1 MEAVKSFNNELYS
14 LNEYKP
20 PISKAKMTQITKS
33 GIKAIKFYK
42 HVVQSVEKFVQKCKP
57 EYKVP
62 GLYVI
67 DSIVRQSRH
76 QFGTEKD
83 VFAPRFSKNIIPTF
97 QHLYRCPSD
106 DKSKIVRVLNLWQKN
121 AVFKSDI
128 IQPLLDMAAGIAP
141 PSVTPVMSS
150 SAAAVNNTTPGTPA
164 TPATPANLVQGLPD
178 WASQINNTD
187 TVAAVAQILQ
197 SPQGQQL
204 QQLVQSLQM
213 QQQKPQPSLLQALDA
228 GLVVQLQALTA
239 QLTAAATANSLN
251 PLEQRVSSFNKKL
264 LGPFDFGNDSER
276 GEESKKDSSSSQL
289 PMVSE
294 PMNSSLFHQLAEQ
307 LQQQNLEQFQK
318 QLMEHQQKAMNIEG
332 QDSIFGQ
339 ENSAGT
345 AQSNSQQQ
353 LPDSE
358 NKMDDSMDNQQQ
370 DMDMDLDEGPDGM
383 EEESFDA
390 EEKKAVTRSRTRS
403 RSPKRRRSRSRSGSR
418 KRKHR
423 KRSRSRSR
431 DRKRKSSR
439 SYSSERRAREREKE
453 RQKKGLPPIR
463 SKTLSVCSTTLW
475 VGQVDKKATQQDL
488 TNLFEEFG
496 QIESINMI
504 PPRGCAYI
512 CMVHR
517 QDAFRARQKLSTGSF
532 KIGSKVIKI
541 AWALNKGVKQEYKQ
555 FWDVDLGVTY
565 IPWEKVKLDDL
576 DDFAEGGIIDQ
587 ETVNDEWETA
597 KNAEPVK
604 EVTSQQVVA
613 ETTPVSNSQAES
625 YNSQAEAY
633 NSQAEAY
640 NQQVTMMPVQLP
652 VPQAVPSPV
661 SLVPPSFPMGIPPP
675 GYGPPPPFLRAGF
688 NAAQP
693 PPGFMQAAQTTG
705 MASATSSLG
714 QPSVATGQDAVKDSL
729 FGAMIPQTSSLPGSF
744 MPSALPGVGLYN
756 PLGAQTQVTHEK
768 TSHSSEGLDAAAELT
783 LQGMQ
788 NAVRSGMGLLG
799 MHPSASLTHQLHQS
813 GLAGQRMP
821 GLLPLDVRPNLLQPG
836 VAARFPLLLQHGPT
850 QQAMGLLESSLQAQA
865 RARAPFSQL
874 DPFNRASN
882 LVNEN
887 ISKSED
893 KSSSNADE
901 GKDQD
906 YRFPPMEKPSTGLLR
921 TPPPDH
927 RETPG
932 GGAGGGAAGGA
943 AGRPPLLQTPGT
955 QPARSSLLGRLQAL
969 AGFTPDNRW
978 NQARGDFDE
987 RDGMRGAPQAAGG
1000 PKGFQEERPTPGQS
1014 FPSRFDSRP
1023 GAAGGAA
1030 APANASAAG
1039 GPQAWNRSGSTTAPF
1054 DSESHQD
1061 LDDRRRQWDRQR
1073 DRDERDF
1080 DFRREMNGYRNGQSR
1095 ERERDRDNNRDRDSN
1110 SNRESNRDSN
1120 SNRESNRDSNR
1131 DRDSNRERDS
1141 NSNSNRE
1148 RERERD
1154 KEKDRENQRERE
1166 RGGWTPLLP
1175 LPTPLLPTPSLNP
1188 NLTLNQGKLLAPL
1201 KLNPQLQQRFQSPLL
1216 PQAQGKPPLM
1226 GLSQPLPQVQIKT
1239 PPPSQSQADTPE
1251 GQSETPASSESP
1263 QTQSPPSA
1271 QSPQPSPDDNI
1282 GQSPLTDAPIQ
1293 AKSPPQ
1299 SETPPLSESESESL
1313 SHTTAQSPSKTTASP
1328 EIESPNQALPV
1339 VEASP
1344 QCSPVAFTQA
1354 LSPPEEPTHS
1364 VEEQESPQKSEE
1376 EEEEEQVEQEEES
1389 QDSASPS
1396 QPQWVNGPGMDTM
1409 DVAEP
1414 TPEGSPEPPSEP
1426 ASESVHSESEAEQL
1440 ASPKDVDNEQSEP
1453 MEEAASQPVVD
1464 TVTDTEGT

>member
-1 MEAVKSFNNELYS
+1 MEAVKAFNNELYS

-42 HVVQSVEKFVQKCKP
+42 HVVQSVEKFIQKCKP

-83 VFAPRFSKNIIPTF
+83 VFAPRFSKNIIATF

-128 IQPLLDMAAGIAP
+128 IQPLLDMAAGIPP
-141 PSVTPVMSS
+141 PSVTPVMPS
-150 SAAAVNNTTPGTPA
+150 SAAPVNNTTPGTPA
-164 TPATPANLVQGLPD
+164 TPATPANIVQGLPD
-178 WASQINNTD
+178 WASQITNTD

-276 GEESKKDSSSSQL
+276 SEDSKKDSSSSQL

-294 PMNSSLFHQLAEQ
+294 PINSSLFQHLAEQ

-318 QLMEHQQKAMNIEG
+318 QLMEHQQKAMSIEG

-339 ENSAGT
+339 ENSVMSG
-345 AQSNSQQQ
+345 QSSSQQQ
-353 LPDSE
+353 LSE
-358 NKMDDSMDNQQQ
+358 LDNKLDDSIDNQQQ
-370 DMDMDLDEGPDGM
+370 DMDLDEGPDGL
-383 EEESFDA
+383 EEEIFEA
-390 EEKKAVTRSRTRS
+390 EEKKALNTRSRTRSRSRS

-517 QDAFRARQKLSTGSF
+517 QDAYRARQKLSTGSF
-532 KIGSKVIKI
+532 KIGSKIIKI

-565 IPWEKVKLDDL
+565 IPWEKVKVDDL
-576 DDFAEGGIIDQ
+576 DGFAEGGIIDQ
-587 ETVNDEWETA
+587 ETVNDEWEAA
-597 KNAEPVK
+597 KNSEPAK
-604 EVTSQQVVA
+604 EVTSQPVSA
-613 ETTPVSNSQAES
+613 ETSAASNTQTES
-625 YNSQAEAY
+625 
-633 NSQAEAY
+633 Y
-640 NQQVTMMPVQLP
+640 NQQVSMMPVQLP
-652 VPQAVPSPV
+652 VAQAVPGAV
-661 SLVPPSFPMGIPPP
+661 GLVPPTFPVTMGIPPP
-675 GYGPPPPFLRAGF
+675 GYGPPPPFIRAGF
-688 NAAQP
+688 NTSQP
-693 PPGFMQAAQTTG
+693 PPGYMQAAQAAG
-705 MASATSSLG
+705 MAAAATLASS
-714 QPSVATGQDAVKDSL
+714 QDAVKDSP
-729 FGAMIPQTSSLPGSF
+729 FSAMIPPTSALPGSF
-744 MPSALPGVGLYN
+744 MSSAIAGAGVFN
-756 PLGAQTQVTHEK
+756 PVGVHSQQAPNDK
-768 TSHSSEGLDAAAELT
+768 TPQSVDGMDAAAELT

-799 MHPSASLTHQLHQS
+799 MHPTAPLTHPLHQA
-813 GLAGQRMP
+813 GLSAQRMP

-836 VAARFPLLLQHGPT
+836 AAARFPLLMQQGAV
-850 QQAMGLLESSLQAQA
+850 QQAAGLLESSLQAQA
-865 RARAPFSQL
+865 RARTPFPQL
-874 DPFNRASN
+874 DPFNRASTLN
-882 LVNEN
+882 NEN
-887 ISKSED
+887 LSKAED
-893 KSSSNADE
+893 ESSSGADE

-906 YRFPPMEKPSTGLLR
+906 YRFPPMEKQSTGLLR
-921 TPPPDH
+921 TPPPEH
-927 RETPG
+927 RDALG
-932 GGAGGGAAGGA
+932 GGAGGGGAGAGA
-943 AGRPPLLQTPGT
+943 GVGGRPPLLQTPGT
-955 QPARSSLLGRLQAL
+955 QPARSSLVGRLQAL

-987 RDGMRGAPQAAGG
+987 RDSMRGGPPAPSG
-1000 PKGFQEERPTPGQS
+1000 PKAFQEERSTSGQN
-1014 FPSRFDSRP
+1014 FPNRFDSRP
-1023 GAAGGAA
+1023 GTAGGAA
-1030 APANASAAG
+1030 GGSVNAGAVG
-1039 GPQAWNRSGSTTAPF
+1039 GSQTWNRSGAATATF
-1054 DSESHQD
+1054 DSELHQD
-1061 LDDRRRQWDRQR
+1061 LDDRRRPWDRQR

-1080 DFRREMNGYRNGQSR
+1080 DFRREMNGNRHS
-1095 ERERDRDNNRDRDSN
+1095 RERDRERGRDRDRT
-1110 SNRESNRDSN
+1110 REH
-1120 SNRESNRDSNR
+1120 ER
-1131 DRDSNRERDS
+1131 DRDRDKERDRERD
-1141 NSNSNRE
+1141 
-1148 RERERD
+1148 
-1154 KEKDRENQRERE
+1154 RE

-1201 KLNPQLQQRFQSPLL
+1201 KLNPQMQQRFQSPLL
-1216 PQAQGKPPLM
+1216 PPAQAKPSLL
-1226 GLSQPLPQVQIKT
+1226 GLNQPPPQVQMKS
-1239 PPPSQSQADTPE
+1239 PPPSQSQAAVSE
-1251 GQSETPASSESP
+1251 SQSEPPTPSETA
-1263 QTQSPPSA
+1263 QAQSPPSA
-1271 QSPQPSPDDNI
+1271 QSPDPSSDNKA
-1282 GQSPLTDAPIQ
+1282 QSSSTEAP
-1293 AKSPPQ
+1293 ARSSPR
-1299 SETPPLSESESESL
+1299 SETPPPAESPSR
-1313 SHTTAQSPSKTTASP
+1313 SPSKTAASP
-1328 EIESPNQALPV
+1328 DTDTPNR
-1339 VEASP
+1339 ASP
-1344 QCSPVAFTQA
+1344 PDEVSSPDSPVAFTLSA
-1354 LSPPEEPTHS
+1354 SPPEDTTRSP
-1364 VEEQESPQKSEE
+1364 EEQKN
-1376 EEEEEQVEQEEES
+1376 EEES
-1389 QDSASPS
+1389 HERASS
-1396 QPQWVNGPGMDTM
+1396 HQPRWVNGSGID
-1409 DVAEP
+1409 DIAVAEP
-1414 TPEGSPEPPSEP
+1414 TPETSPEPTPDPSHDSLLPESDKEP
-1426 ASESVHSESEAEQL
+1426 QQEQL
-1440 ASPKDVDNEQSEP
+1440 ASPQDVDSEQSEP
-1453 MEEAASQPVVD
+1453 TEEAASQPVVD
-1464 TVTDTEGT
+1464 TLTDTEGT

>member
-1 MEAVKSFNNELYS
+1 MEAVKAFNNELYS

-42 HVVQSVEKFVQKCKP
+42 HVVQSVEKFIQKCKP

-76 QFGTEKD
+76 QFGMEKD
-83 VFAPRFSKNIIPTF
+83 VFAPRFSKNIIATF

-128 IQPLLDMAAGIAP
+128 IQPLLDMAAGIPP
-141 PSVTPVMSS
+141 PSVTPVMPS
-150 SAAAVNNTTPGTPA
+150 SAAPVNNTTPGTPA
-164 TPATPANLVQGLPD
+164 TPATPANIVQGLPD
-178 WASQINNTD
+178 WASQITNTD

-276 GEESKKDSSSSQL
+276 GEESKKDTSSSQL

-294 PMNSSLFHQLAEQ
+294 PINSSLFHQLAEQ

-318 QLMEHQQKAMNIEG
+318 QLLEHQQHQQKAMSVEA

-339 ENSAGT
+339 ENSVAT
-345 AQSNSQQQ
+345 AQSTSQAQ
-353 LPDSE
+353 LPEPE
-358 NKMDDSMDNQQQ
+358 NKLDDSIDNQQQ
-370 DMDMDLDEGPDGM
+370 DMDLDEGPDGM
-383 EEESFDA
+383 EEELFEA
-390 EEKKAVTRSRTRS
+390 EEKKIVSTRSRTRSRSRS

-439 SYSSERRAREREKE
+439 SYSSERRARERDKE

-488 TNLFEEFG
+488 TNLFEEYG

-517 QDAFRARQKLSTGSF
+517 QDAYRARQKLSTGSF
-532 KIGSKVIKI
+532 KIGSKIIKI

-576 DDFAEGGIIDQ
+576 DGFAEGGIIDQ
-587 ETVNDEWETA
+587 ETVNDEWEA
-597 KNAEPVK
+597 SKNSEPAK
-604 EVTSQQVVA
+604 EVTSQPVSA
-613 ETTPVSNSQAES
+613 ETTTASNTQTETYS
-625 YNSQAEAY
+625 
-633 NSQAEAY
+633 
-640 NQQVTMMPVQLP
+640 QQVTMMPVQLP
-652 VPQAVPSPV
+652 VAQAVPSAV
-661 SLVPPSFPMGIPPP
+661 GLVPPSFPVTMGIPPP
-675 GYGPPPPFLRAGF
+675 GYGPPPPFIRAGF
-688 NAAQP
+688 NTSQP
-693 PPGFMQAAQTTG
+693 PPGFMQAAQTAA
-705 MASATSSLG
+705 MASATTSLVQSSTS
-714 QPSVATGQDAVKDSL
+714 QEAVKESP
-729 FGAMIPQTSSLPGSF
+729 FSAMIPPTSTIPGSF
-744 MPSALPGVGLYN
+744 MASAIPGAGVFNPVGV
-756 PLGAQTQVTHEK
+756 QTQHATSDK
-768 TSHSSEGLDAAAELT
+768 TAQSAEGMDAAAELT

-799 MHPSASLTHQLHQS
+799 MHPTASLTHPLHQS

-836 VAARFPLLLQHGPT
+836 VAARFPLLMQQGPA
-850 QQAMGLLESSLQAQA
+850 QQAAGLLDSALQAQA

-874 DPFNRASN
+874 DPFNRAPN
-882 LVNEN
+882 LNNEN
-887 ISKSED
+887 VSKTED
-893 KSSSNADE
+893 ESSSGADE

-906 YRFPPMEKPSTGLLR
+906 YRFPPMEKQSTGLLR
-921 TPPPDH
+921 TPPPEH
-927 RETPG
+927 REPLGGG
-932 GGAGGGAAGGA
+932 GGAGGVGG
-943 AGRPPLLQTPGT
+943 GRPPLLQTPGT
-955 QPARSSLLGRLQAL
+955 QPARTSLAGRLQAL

-978 NQARGDFDE
+978 NQTRGDFDE
-987 RDGMRGAPQAAGG
+987 RDGMRGGLQAQGG
-1000 PKGFQEERPTPGQS
+1000 PKGFQEERPTPGQN
-1014 FPSRFDSRP
+1014 FPNRFDSRP
-1023 GAAGGAA
+1023 GTAGGAA
-1030 APANASAAG
+1030 GVPGNAGAVG
-1039 GPQAWNRSGSTTAPF
+1039 GPQAWNRSGGATAPF
-1054 DSESHQD
+1054 DSELHQD
-1061 LDDRRRQWDRQR
+1061 LDDRRRPWDRQR

-1080 DFRREMNGYRNGQSR
+1080 DFRREMNGNRHSR
-1095 ERERDRDNNRDRDSN
+1095 E
-1110 SNRESNRDSN
+1110 
-1120 SNRESNRDSNR
+1120 
-1131 DRDSNRERDS
+1131 
-1141 NSNSNRE
+1141 RE

-1154 KEKDRENQRERE
+1154 RERGRDRPREHERERDRDKERDRERERE

-1175 LPTPLLPTPSLNP
+1175 LPTPLLPTPALNP
-1188 NLTLNQGKLLAPL
+1188 NLTLNQGKLLTPL
-1201 KLNPQLQQRFQSPLL
+1201 KLNPQIQQRFQSPLL
-1216 PQAQGKPPLM
+1216 PQGQAKPSLL
-1226 GLSQPLPQVQIKT
+1226 GLNQPLPQIQIKS
-1239 PPPSQSQADTPE
+1239 PPPSQSQAAVPE
-1251 GQSETPASSESP
+1251 PQSAEPSETHQAK
-1263 QTQSPPSA
+1263 SPPSA
-1271 QSPQPSPDDNI
+1271 QSLDPTCNSK
-1282 GQSPLTDAPIQ
+1282 GQSPLTEAPTQ
-1293 AKSPPQ
+1293 AESSPQ
-1299 SETPPLSESESESL
+1299 TETPSQTESPSQPM
-1313 SHTTAQSPSKTTASP
+1313 TQSPSKTTSSPDNETPSQASP
-1328 EIESPNQALPV
+1328 L
-1339 VEASP
+1339 VEASS
-1344 QCSPVAFTQA
+1344 QDSPVAFTQA
-1354 LSPPEEPTHS
+1354 ASSPEETTYS
-1364 VEEQESPQKSEE
+1364 LEEQQSPQKD
-1376 EEEEEQVEQEEES
+1376 EEES
-1389 QDSASPS
+1389 QERASSP
-1396 QPQWVNGPGMDTM
+1396 QPQWGNGPGMDNSI
-1409 DVAEP
+1409 VAEP
-1414 TPEGSPEPPSEP
+1414 TPEASPEPTQEPSTDSVLPESEP
-1426 ASESVHSESEAEQL
+1426 EQQQEQL
-1440 ASPKDVDNEQSEP
+1440 DSPKDVDNEQSEP
-1453 MEEAASQPVVD
+1453 VEEAASQPVVD

>member
-1 MEAVKSFNNELYS
+1 MEAVKHFNNELYS

-83 VFAPRFSKNIIPTF
+83 VFAPRFSKNIIATF

-141 PSVTPVMSS
+141 PSITPVMP
-150 SAAAVNNTTPGTPA
+150 SAAPVNNTTPGTPA
-164 TPATPANLVQGLPD
+164 TPATPANIVQGLPD
-178 WASQINNTD
+178 WASQITNTD

-294 PMNSSLFHQLAEQ
+294 PINSSIFHQLAEQ

-318 QLMEHQQKAMNIEG
+318 QLLEHQQHQQKAMSMEG

-339 ENSAGT
+339 ENST
-345 AQSNSQQQ
+345 AQSSSQPQ
-353 LPDSE
+353 LPEPD
-358 NKMDDSMDNQQQ
+358 NKVDDSMDNQQQ
-370 DMDMDLDEGPDGM
+370 DMDLDEGLDGM
-383 EEESFDA
+383 EEEIFEA
-390 EEKKAVTRSRTRS
+390 EEKKNVSTRSRTRSRSRS

-517 QDAFRARQKLSTGSF
+517 QDAYRARQKLSTGSF
-532 KIGSKVIKI
+532 KIGSKIIKI

-587 ETVNDEWETA
+587 ETVNDEWEAA
-597 KNAEPVK
+597 KNAEPAK
-604 EVTSQQVVA
+604 EVTSQPVSA
-613 ETTPVSNSQAES
+613 ETTAASNTQTES
-625 YNSQAEAY
+625 
-633 NSQAEAY
+633 Y

-652 VPQAVPSPV
+652 VAQAVPNAV
-661 SLVPPSFPMGIPPP
+661 GLVPPTFPVTMGIPPP
-675 GYGPPPPFLRAGF
+675 GYGPPPPFIRAGF
-688 NAAQP
+688 NASQP
-693 PPGFMQAAQTTG
+693 PPGFMQAAQTAA
-705 MASATSSLG
+705 MASAAASLV
-714 QPSVATGQDAVKDSL
+714 QSSVATSQEAVKESP
-729 FGAMIPQTSSLPGSF
+729 FSAMIPPTSTMPGGFMAGVFNPVGIQTHQ
-744 MPSALPGVGLYN
+744 AN
-756 PLGAQTQVTHEK
+756 DK
-768 TSHSSEGLDAAAELT
+768 TSQSAESMDAAAELT

-799 MHPSASLTHQLHQS
+799 MHPTASLTHQLHQS
-813 GLAGQRMP
+813 GLTGQRMP

-836 VAARFPLLLQHGPT
+836 AAARFPLLMQQGPI
-850 QQAMGLLESSLQAQA
+850 QQAAGLLESSFQAQA

-874 DPFNRASN
+874 DPFNRAPN
-882 LVNEN
+882 LTNEN
-887 ISKSED
+887 VSNTED
-893 KSSSNADE
+893 KSPSGADE

-906 YRFPPMEKPSTGLLR
+906 YRFPPMEKQSTGLLR
-921 TPPPDH
+921 TPPPEH
-927 RETPG
+927 REPLGGG
-932 GGAGGGAAGGA
+932 GGAGGGGG
-943 AGRPPLLQTPGT
+943 GRPPLLQTPGA
-955 QPARSSLLGRLQAL
+955 QPARTSLVGRLQAL
-969 AGFTPDNRW
+969 AGFTPDSRW
-978 NQARGDFDE
+978 NQTRGDFDE
-987 RDGMRGAPQAAGG
+987 RDAMRGGLQAPGG
-1000 PKGFQEERPTPGQS
+1000 PKGFQEERPNPGQN
-1014 FPSRFDSRP
+1014 FPNRFESRP
-1023 GAAGGAA
+1023 GTAAAAVAGGGGGAA
-1030 APANASAAG
+1030 AAAAGVSGNTGAVG
-1039 GPQAWNRSGSTTAPF
+1039 GPQAWNRSGGAAATF
-1054 DSESHQD
+1054 DSELHQD
-1061 LDDRRRQWDRQR
+1061 LDERRRPWDRQR

-1080 DFRREMNGYRNGQSR
+1080 DFRREMNGNRHSR
-1095 ERERDRDNNRDRDSN
+1095 ERE
-1110 SNRESNRDSN
+1110 
-1120 SNRESNRDSNR
+1120 
-1131 DRDSNRERDS
+1131 
-1141 NSNSNRE
+1141 RE

-1154 KEKDRENQRERE
+1154 RERGRDRPREHERDRDRDKERDRERE
-1166 RGGWTPLLP
+1166 RGSWTPLLP
-1175 LPTPLLPTPSLNP
+1175 LPTPLLPTPPLNP
-1188 NLTLNQGKLLAPL
+1188 NLALNHGKLLAPL
-1201 KLNPQLQQRFQSPLL
+1201 KLNPQIHPRFQSPLL
-1216 PQAQGKPPLM
+1216 PQTQAKPSLL
-1226 GLSQPLPQVQIKT
+1226 GLNQPLPQVQKS
-1239 PPPSQSQADTPE
+1239 PPQSQSEAAVPNP
-1251 GQSETPASSESP
+1251 QSETPALSETP
-1263 QTQSPPSA
+1263 QAQSPPSA
-1271 QSPQPSPDDNI
+1271 QSPDLSSDNN
-1282 GQSPLTDAPIQ
+1282 GQSSLNEAPTP
-1293 AKSPPQ
+1293 AGSSPQP
-1299 SETPPLSESESESL
+1299 ETPPQTESPSQSP
-1313 SHTTAQSPSKTTASP
+1313 AQSPSNTTASP
-1328 EIESPNQALPV
+1328 DTEAPNQASPLVKALSQDSPV
-1339 VEASP
+1339 V
-1344 QCSPVAFTQA
+1344 FTQA
-1354 LSPPEEPTHS
+1354 DSPPEETHS
-1364 VEEQESPQKSEE
+1364 LGEQESPQKD
-1376 EEEEEQVEQEEES
+1376 EEES
-1389 QDSASPS
+1389 QESASSP
-1396 QPQWVNGPGMDTM
+1396 QPQWVNGSGMDNST
-1409 DVAEP
+1409 VAES
-1414 TPEGSPEPPSEP
+1414 TPEASPELSPEPTEEPSPDSVLPESEP
-1426 ASESVHSESEAEQL
+1426 EQL
-1440 ASPKDVDNEQSEP
+1440 ASPEDVDNEQSEP

>member
-1 MEAVKSFNNELYS
+1 MEAVKAFNNELYS

-42 HVVQSVEKFVQKCKP
+42 HVVQSVEKFIQKCKP

-83 VFAPRFSKNIIPTF
+83 VFAPRFSKNIIATF
-97 QHLYRCPSD
+97 QHLYRCPPD

-128 IQPLLDMAAGIAP
+128 IQPLLDMAAGIPP
-141 PSVTPVMSS
+141 PSATPVLAS
-150 SAAAVNNTTPGTPA
+150 SAAPVNNTTPGTPA
-164 TPATPANLVQGLPD
+164 TPATPANIVQGLPD
-178 WASQINNTD
+178 WASQITNTD

-276 GEESKKDSSSSQL
+276 NEESKKDSSSSQL

-294 PMNSSLFHQLAEQ
+294 PINSSLFHQLAEQ

-318 QLMEHQQKAMNIEG
+318 QLLEHQQKAMSIEG

-339 ENSAGT
+339 ENSVVT
-345 AQSNSQQQ
+345 AQNSSQSQ
-353 LPDSE
+353 LSE
-358 NKMDDSMDNQQQ
+358 SDNKIDDSIDNQQQ
-370 DMDMDLDEGPDGM
+370 DMDLDEGPDGM
-383 EEESFDA
+383 EEEIFEADD
-390 EEKKAVTRSRTRS
+390 KKNLSARSRTRSRSRS

-517 QDAFRARQKLSTGSF
+517 QDAYRALQKLSTGSF
-532 KIGSKVIKI
+532 KIGSKIIKI

-576 DDFAEGGIIDQ
+576 DGFAEGGIIDQ
-587 ETVNDEWETA
+587 ETVNDEWEA
-597 KNAEPVK
+597 NKNSEPAK
-604 EVTSQQVVA
+604 EVTSQPVSA
-613 ETTPVSNSQAES
+613 ETTAASNTQTET
-625 YNSQAEAY
+625 YT
-633 NSQAEAY
+633 
-640 NQQVTMMPVQLP
+640 QQVTMMPVQLP
-652 VPQAVPSPV
+652 VAQAVPGAV
-661 SLVPPSFPMGIPPP
+661 GLVPPTFPVTMGIPPP
-675 GYGPPPPFLRAGF
+675 GYGPPPPFIRTGF
-688 NAAQP
+688 NATQP
-693 PPGFMQAAQTTG
+693 PPSFMQAAQAAGMPSVTT
-705 MASATSSLG
+705 ALV
-714 QPSVATGQDAVKDSL
+714 QPSVASSQEAVKETPFSS
-729 FGAMIPQTSSLPGSF
+729 MIPPASTIPGSF
-744 MPSALPGVGLYN
+744 MPSAIPGAGVFNPVGV
-756 PLGAQTQVTHEK
+756 QTQQATNEK
-768 TSHSSEGLDAAAELT
+768 TPQSAEGMDAAAELT

-788 NAVRSGMGLLG
+788 NAVRGGMGLLG
-799 MHPSASLTHQLHQS
+799 MHPTASLSHPMHQS
-813 GLAGQRMP
+813 GLGGQRMP

-836 VAARFPLLLQHGPT
+836 AAARFPLLMQQGPT
-850 QQAMGLLESSLQAQA
+850 QQGTGLLESSLQAQA
-865 RARAPFSQL
+865 RTRAPFPQV
-874 DPFNRASN
+874 DPFSRPPN
-882 LVNEN
+882 LSGEN
-887 ISKSED
+887 LSKTEGE
-893 KSSSNADE
+893 SSSGADE

-906 YRFPPMEKPSTGLLR
+906 YRFPPMEKQSTGLLR
-921 TPPPDH
+921 TPPPEH
-927 RETPG
+927 RDPLGGG
-932 GGAGGGAAGGA
+932 GGAGGGG
-943 AGRPPLLQTPGT
+943 GRPPLLQTPGT
-955 QPARSSLLGRLQAL
+955 QPARTSLVGRLQAL

-978 NQARGDFDE
+978 NHARGDFDE
-987 RDGMRGAPQAAGG
+987 RDGIRGG
-1000 PKGFQEERPTPGQS
+1000 PHAPGGLKGFQDERPPPGQN
-1014 FPSRFDSRP
+1014 FPSRFDNRP
-1023 GAAGGAA
+1023 GAAGGVAGV
-1030 APANASAAG
+1030 NAG
-1039 GPQAWNRSGSTTAPF
+1039 GVGASQPWNRSGAAAVQF
-1054 DSESHQD
+1054 ESELHQD
-1061 LDDRRRQWDRQR
+1061 LDDRRRPWERQR

-1080 DFRREMNGYRNGQSR
+1080 DFRRDMNGNRHSR
-1095 ERERDRDNNRDRDSN
+1095 ERG
-1110 SNRESNRDSN
+1110 
-1120 SNRESNRDSNR
+1120 
-1131 DRDSNRERDS
+1131 
-1141 NSNSNRE
+1141 RE
-1148 RERERD
+1148 REREREGERGRERNRDHERDRDHD
-1154 KEKDRENQRERE
+1154 KERDRE

-1188 NLTLNQGKLLAPL
+1188 NLTLNQGKILAPL
-1201 KLNPQLQQRFQSPLL
+1201 KLNPQMQSRFQSPLL
-1216 PQAQGKPPLM
+1216 PQAQAKPPLL
-1226 GLSQPLPQVQIKT
+1226 GLNQPQPQVQIRP
-1239 PPPSQSQADTPE
+1239 PPPSQNQVSVSEP
-1251 GQSETPASSESP
+1251 QSETPAPTESP
-1263 QTQSPPSA
+1263 ASFR
-1271 QSPQPSPDDNI
+1271 SPDDK
-1282 GQSPLTDAPIQ
+1282 GQSKLTEPLSQSKASPQLETPQQ
-1293 AKSPPQ
+1293 AESPPQ
-1299 SETPPLSESESESL
+1299 PTVLF
-1313 SHTTAQSPSKTTASP
+1313 PSKTAASP
-1328 EIESPNQALPV
+1328 DNETLSHASQQA
-1339 VEASP
+1339 EASS
-1344 QCSPVAFTQA
+1344 QDSPVAFTQA
-1354 LSPPEEPTHS
+1354 DSPPEDLTPSLEKQDP
-1364 VEEQESPQKSEE
+1364 PQKD
-1376 EEEEEQVEQEEES
+1376 EEES
-1389 QDSASPS
+1389 QEGVSSP
-1396 QPQWVNGPGMDTM
+1396 QPQWVNGPEKDSVGM
-1409 DVAEP
+1409 VEP
-1414 TPEGSPEPPSEP
+1414 TPEASPEPTPDP
-1426 ASESVHSESEAEQL
+1426 ACDSLLPEMGPLQEQVS
-1440 ASPKDVDNEQSEP
+1440 SPKDLDNEQNEP
-1453 MEEAASQPVVD
+1453 MEEAPSQPVVD

>member
-42 HVVQSVEKFVQKCKP
+42 HVVQSVEKFIQKCKP

-62 GLYVI
+62 GLYVV

-76 QFGTEKD
+76 QFGMEKD
-83 VFAPRFSKNIIPTF
+83 VFAPRFSKNIIATF

-141 PSVTPVMSS
+141 PIVTPIMPS
-150 SAAAVNNTTPGTPA
+150 SASQVNNTTPGSPA
-164 TPATPANLVQGLPD
+164 TPATPANIVQGLPD

-239 QLTAAATANSLN
+239 QLTAAATANSMN

-264 LGPFDFGNDSER
+264 LGPFDFGNDSDR
-276 GEESKKDSSSSQL
+276 GDDSKKESSSSQM

-294 PMNSSLFHQLAEQ
+294 PSSLFHQLAEQ

-318 QLMEHQQKAMNIEG
+318 QLLEHHQQKAMSMEG
-332 QDSIFGQ
+332 QDSIFGH
-339 ENSAGT
+339 ENSN
-345 AQSNSQQQ
+345 AQSGSQQQ
-353 LPDSE
+353 LSE
-358 NKMDDSMDNQQQ
+358 QDNKLDDTIDNQQQ
-370 DMDMDLDEGPDGM
+370 DMDLDEGPDGM
-383 EEESFDA
+383 EEDTFEA
-390 EEKKAVTRSRTRS
+390 EEKKIVSTRSRTRSRSRS

-439 SYSSERRAREREKE
+439 SYSSERHAREREKE

-517 QDAFRARQKLSTGSF
+517 QDAYRARQKLSTGSF

-576 DDFAEGGIIDQ
+576 DGFAEGGIIDQ
-587 ETVNDEWETA
+587 ETVNDEWEAA

-604 EVTSQQVVA
+604 EVIIQPTIVETPAVSNTHTESYSQQA
-613 ETTPVSNSQAES
+613 
-625 YNSQAEAY
+625 
-633 NSQAEAY
+633 
-640 NQQVTMMPVQLP
+640 TMMPVQLP
-652 VPQAVPSPV
+652 VAQPVPSAV
-661 SLVPPSFPMGIPPP
+661 GLVPPNFPVSMGIPPP
-675 GYGPPPPFLRAGF
+675 GYGPPPPFIRAGF
-688 NAAQP
+688 NASQP
-693 PPGFMQAAQTTG
+693 PPGFMQAAQTAA
-705 MASATSSLG
+705 MNAAANALV
-714 QPSVATGQDAVKDSL
+714 QPSVLNSQDAVKDSP
-729 FGAMIPQTSSLPGSF
+729 FSAMIPPAGF
-744 MPSALPGVGLYN
+744 MASMFHQVQQATNEKPMQSADGM
-756 PLGAQTQVTHEK
+756 
-768 TSHSSEGLDAAAELT
+768 DAAAELT

-799 MHPSASLTHQLHQS
+799 MHPTASLGHQLHQS
-813 GLAGQRMP
+813 ALTGQRMP
-821 GLLPLDVRPNLLQPG
+821 GMLPLDVRPNILQPG
-836 VAARFPLLLQHGPT
+836 VAPRFPLLMQQGPI
-850 QQAMGLLESSLQAQA
+850 QQVAGLLESSLQAQA
-865 RARAPFSQL
+865 RARVPFSQL
-874 DPFNRASN
+874 DPFNRVPN
-882 LVNEN
+882 LANESV
-887 ISKSED
+887 SKPED
-893 KSSSNADE
+893 ESSSGADE

-927 RETPG
+927 REALG
-932 GGAGGGAAGGA
+932 G
-943 AGRPPLLQTPGT
+943 GRPPLLQTPGA
-955 QPARSSLLGRLQAL
+955 QPGRSSLVGRLQAL

-978 NQARGDFDE
+978 NQTRGDFDE
-987 RDGMRGAPQAAGG
+987 RDSMRAGLQAPSPA
-1000 PKGFQEERPTPGQS
+1000 KGFQEERPPSGQN
-1014 FPSRFDSRP
+1014 FPNRFESRP
-1023 GAAGGAA
+1023 GTAVGAAGGAA
-1030 APANASAAG
+1030 GVSGNAVAVG
-1039 GPQAWNRSGSTTAPF
+1039 GPQAWNRSSSSSNNSSSSGAAAATAAVTTAPF
-1054 DSESHQD
+1054 DSEQHQD
-1061 LDDRRRQWDRQR
+1061 LDERRRPWDRQR
-1073 DRDERDF
+1073 DRDERERERDF
-1080 DFRREMNGYRNGQSR
+1080 DFRREMNGNRHSR
-1095 ERERDRDNNRDRDSN
+1095 ERERDRERDRD
-1110 SNRESNRDSN
+1110 RERG
-1120 SNRESNRDSNR
+1120 R
-1131 DRDSNRERDS
+1131 DRDRNREPERDRERDK
-1141 NSNSNRE
+1141 E

-1154 KEKDRENQRERE
+1154 

-1175 LPTPLLPTPSLNP
+1175 LPTPLLPTPTLNP

-1201 KLNPQLQQRFQSPLL
+1201 KLNPQIQSRFQSPLL
-1216 PQAQGKPPLM
+1216 PQAHAKPSLL
-1226 GLSQPLPQVQIKT
+1226 GLPPSEVQIKF
-1239 PPPSQSQADTPE
+1239 PPPSESPAAAPE
-1251 GQSETPASSESP
+1251 SESPALSETPKAH
-1263 QTQSPPSA
+1263 SPPPA
-1271 QSPQPSPDDNI
+1271 QSPDCSPDNKD
-1282 GQSPLTDAPIQ
+1282 QSPLAESHSQ
-1293 AKSPPQ
+1293 AKSSPQHKTPPQ
-1299 SETPPLSESESESL
+1299 TESSSL
-1313 SHTTAQSPSKTTASP
+1313 SPAQSPEKTPAQSPAQAASLSPAQSPALSPDQSPFKTTASP
-1328 EIESPNQALPV
+1328 ETPSQASPLI
-1339 VEASP
+1339 EASS
-1344 QCSPVAFTQA
+1344 QDSPVAFTQA
-1354 LSPPEEPTHS
+1354 VSPPEETPS
-1364 VEEQESPQKSEE
+1364 LEEQESPQKDEE
-1376 EEEEEQVEQEEES
+1376 EEESQER
-1389 QDSASPS
+1389 ASSP
-1396 QPQWVNGPGMDTM
+1396 QPQWVNGAGMDNSTG
-1409 DVAEP
+1409 AESTPEAFPEP
-1414 TPEGSPEPPSEP
+1414 TEEPSPDSALPESDPER
-1426 ASESVHSESEAEQL
+1426 L
-1440 ASPKDVDNEQSEP
+1440 ASPEDVDNEQSEP

>member
-1 MEAVKSFNNELYS
+1 
-14 LNEYKP
+14 
-20 PISKAKMTQITKS
+20 
-33 GIKAIKFYK
+33 
-42 HVVQSVEKFVQKCKP
+42 
-57 EYKVP
+57 
-62 GLYVI
+62 
-67 DSIVRQSRH
+67 
-76 QFGTEKD
+76 
-83 VFAPRFSKNIIPTF
+83 
-97 QHLYRCPSD
+97 
-106 DKSKIVRVLNLWQKN
+106 
-121 AVFKSDI
+121 
-128 IQPLLDMAAGIAP
+128 MAAGIPP
-141 PSVTPVMSS
+141 PSVTPVMPS
-150 SAAAVNNTTPGTPA
+150 SAAPVNNTTPGTPA

-178 WASQINNTD
+178 WASQITNTD

-276 GEESKKDSSSSQL
+276 SEESKKDSSSSQL

-294 PMNSSLFHQLAEQ
+294 PINSSLFHQLAEQ

-318 QLMEHQQKAMNIEG
+318 QLLEHQQHQQKAMSIEG

-339 ENSAGT
+339 ENSVAT
-345 AQSNSQQQ
+345 AQSSSQPQ
-353 LPDSE
+353 LPEPE
-358 NKMDDSMDNQQQ
+358 NKLDDSIDNQQQ
-370 DMDMDLDEGPDGM
+370 DMDLDEGPDGM
-383 EEESFDA
+383 EEEIFEA
-390 EEKKAVTRSRTRS
+390 EEKKTVSTRSRTRSRSRS

-517 QDAFRARQKLSTGSF
+517 QDAYRARQKLSTGSY

-576 DDFAEGGIIDQ
+576 DGFAEGGIIDQ
-587 ETVNDEWETA
+587 ETVNDEWEAA
-597 KNAEPVK
+597 KNAEPAK
-604 EVTSQQVVA
+604 EVTSQPVSA
-613 ETTPVSNSQAES
+613 ETTAVSNTQTET
-625 YNSQAEAY
+625 
-633 NSQAEAY
+633 Y

-652 VPQAVPSPV
+652 VAQAVPSAV
-661 SLVPPSFPMGIPPP
+661 GLVPPTFPVTMSIPPP
-675 GYGPPPPFLRAGF
+675 GYGPPPPFIRAGF
-688 NAAQP
+688 NASQP
-693 PPGFMQAAQTTG
+693 PPGFMQAAQTAG
-705 MASATSSLG
+705 MASATTSLV
-714 QPSVATGQDAVKDSL
+714 QPSVASSQDAVKESP
-729 FGAMIPQTSSLPGSF
+729 FSAMIPPTSTIPGSF
-744 MPSALPGVGLYN
+744 MPSAIPGAGVYN
-756 PLGAQTQVTHEK
+756 PVGVQTQQATNEK
-768 TSHSSEGLDAAAELT
+768 TAQSAEGLDVATELT

-799 MHPSASLTHQLHQS
+799 MHPTASLTHPLHQS

-836 VAARFPLLLQHGPT
+836 AAARFPLLMQQGPA
-850 QQAMGLLESSLQAQA
+850 QQAAGLLDSSLQA

-874 DPFNRASN
+874 DPFNRAPN
-882 LVNEN
+882 LPSEN
-887 ISKSED
+887 LSKTED
-893 KSSSNADE
+893 ESSSGADE

-906 YRFPPMEKPSTGLLR
+906 YRFPPMEKQSTGLLR

-927 RETPG
+927 REPLG
-932 GGAGGGAAGGA
+932 GGGGAAAGGGGG
-943 AGRPPLLQTPGT
+943 GRPPLLQTPGT
-955 QPARSSLLGRLQAL
+955 QPARTSLVGRLQAL

-987 RDGMRGAPQAAGG
+987 RDGMRGGPQAPGG
-1000 PKGFQEERPTPGQS
+1000 PKGFQEERPTPGQN
-1014 FPSRFDSRP
+1014 FPTRFDSRS
-1023 GAAGGAA
+1023 GTAAGGAGV
-1030 APANASAAG
+1030 PGNTGAAG
-1039 GPQAWNRSGSTTAPF
+1039 GPQAWNRSGGATAPF
-1054 DSESHQD
+1054 DSELHQD
-1061 LDDRRRQWDRQR
+1061 LDDRRRPWDRQR

-1080 DFRREMNGYRNGQSR
+1080 DFRREMNGNRHSR
-1095 ERERDRDNNRDRDSN
+1095 E
-1110 SNRESNRDSN
+1110 
-1120 SNRESNRDSNR
+1120 
-1131 DRDSNRERDS
+1131 
-1141 NSNSNRE
+1141 RE

-1154 KEKDRENQRERE
+1154 RERGRDRNREHERDRDRDKERDHERERE
-1166 RGGWTPLLP
+1166 RGSWTPLLP
-1175 LPTPLLPTPSLNP
+1175 LPTPLLPTPPLNP

-1201 KLNPQLQQRFQSPLL
+1201 KLNPQIQARFQSPLL
-1216 PQAQGKPPLM
+1216 PQAQAKPSLM
-1226 GLSQPLPQVQIKT
+1226 GLNQQLPQVQIKS
-1239 PPPSQSQADTPE
+1239 PPPSQSQAATPE
-1251 GQSETPASSESP
+1251 LQSETSASSETP

-1271 QSPQPSPDDNI
+1271 QSPDPSPNK
-1282 GQSPLTDAPIQ
+1282 GQSPLTEAPTQ
-1293 AKSPPQ
+1293 AESSPE
-1299 SETPPLSESESESL
+1299 SETPPQTESQSQP
-1313 SHTTAQSPSKTTASP
+1313 TAQSPSKTTASP
-1328 EIESPNQALPV
+1328 DSDTPVQASPL
-1339 VEASP
+1339 VEALS
-1344 QCSPVAFTQA
+1344 QDSPVAFTLA
-1354 LSPPEEPTHS
+1354 ASPPEETTHS
-1364 VEEQESPQKSEE
+1364 LEEQESPQKD
-1376 EEEEEQVEQEEES
+1376 EEES
-1389 QDSASPS
+1389 QERASPPH
-1396 QPQWVNGPGMDTM
+1396 PQWVNRPGMDNSS
-1409 DVAEP
+1409 VAEP
-1414 TPEGSPEPPSEP
+1414 TPEASPEPTAEPSPDSMLPESEP
-1426 ASESVHSESEAEQL
+1426 EQEQL
-1440 ASPKDVDNEQSEP
+1440 DSPKDVDNEQSEP

>member
-1 MEAVKSFNNELYS
+1 MEAVKAFNNELYS

-42 HVVQSVEKFVQKCKP
+42 HVVQSVEKFIQKCKP

-83 VFAPRFSKNIIPTF
+83 VFAPRFSKNIIMTF

-128 IQPLLDMAAGIAP
+128 IQPLLDMAAGIPP
-141 PSVTPVMSS
+141 PSVTPVMPS
-150 SAAAVNNTTPGTPA
+150 SAAPVNNTTPGTPA
-164 TPATPANLVQGLPD
+164 TPATPANIVQGLPD
-178 WASQINNTD
+178 WASQITNTD

-294 PMNSSLFHQLAEQ
+294 PINSSLFHQLAEQ

-318 QLMEHQQKAMNIEG
+318 QLLEHQQHQQKAMSIEG

-339 ENSAGT
+339 ENSVAS
-345 AQSNSQQQ
+345 AQGSSQSQ
-353 LPDSE
+353 LPDPE
-358 NKMDDSMDNQQQ
+358 NKLDDSIDNQQQ
-370 DMDMDLDEGPDGM
+370 DMDLDEGPDGM
-383 EEESFDA
+383 EEEIFEA
-390 EEKKAVTRSRTRS
+390 EEKKTVSTRSRTRSRSRS

-517 QDAFRARQKLSTGSF
+517 QDAYRARQKLSTGSF
-532 KIGSKVIKI
+532 KIGSKIIKI

-587 ETVNDEWETA
+587 ETVNDEWEAA
-597 KNAEPVK
+597 KNAEPAK
-604 EVTSQQVVA
+604 EVSSQQVSA
-613 ETTPVSNSQAES
+613 ETTAASNTQNET
-625 YNSQAEAY
+625 
-633 NSQAEAY
+633 Y

-652 VPQAVPSPV
+652 VAQAVSSAV
-661 SLVPPSFPMGIPPP
+661 GLVPPAFPVTMGIPPP
-675 GYGPPPPFLRAGF
+675 GYGPPPPFIRAGF
-688 NAAQP
+688 NTSQP
-693 PPGFMQAAQTTG
+693 PPGFMQAAQTAA
-705 MASATSSLG
+705 MASATSL
-714 QPSVATGQDAVKDSL
+714 QPSVASGQEAVKESP
-729 FGAMIPQTSSLPGSF
+729 FSAMIPPTSIPGSF
-744 MPSALPGVGLYN
+744 MPSAIPGAGVFNPVGM
-756 PLGAQTQVTHEK
+756 QTQQAGNEK
-768 TSHSSEGLDAAAELT
+768 MPQSADGMDAAAELT

-799 MHPSASLTHQLHQS
+799 MHPTASLTHPLHQS
-813 GLAGQRMP
+813 GLTGQRMP
-821 GLLPLDVRPNLLQPG
+821 GLLPMDVRPNLLQPG
-836 VAARFPLLLQHGPT
+836 AAARFPLLMQQSPA
-850 QQAMGLLESSLQAQA
+850 QQAAVLLDSSLQAQA

-874 DPFNRASN
+874 DPFNRAPN
-882 LVNEN
+882 LTNEN
-887 ISKSED
+887 VSKTEEE
-893 KSSSNADE
+893 SSSGADE

-906 YRFPPMEKPSTGLLR
+906 YRFPPMEKQSTGLLR
-921 TPPPDH
+921 TPPPEQ
-927 RETPG
+927 REALG
-932 GGAGGGAAGGA
+932 GGAGG
-943 AGRPPLLQTPGT
+943 RPALLQTPGS
-955 QPARSSLLGRLQAL
+955 QPARTSLLGRLQAL

-978 NQARGDFDE
+978 SQTRGDFDE
-987 RDGMRGAPQAAGG
+987 RDSMRGGPQAPAG
-1000 PKGFQEERPTPGQS
+1000 PKGFQEERSTAGQNY
-1014 FPSRFDSRP
+1014 PNRFDNRP
-1023 GAAGGAA
+1023 GTAGGAA
-1030 APANASAAG
+1030 GPAVNAGAVG
-1039 GPQAWNRSGSTTAPF
+1039 GPQAWNRSGGGATAPF
-1054 DSESHQD
+1054 DSELHQD
-1061 LDDRRRQWDRQR
+1061 LDERRRPWDRQR

-1080 DFRREMNGYRNGQSR
+1080 DFRRDMNGNRHSR
-1095 ERERDRDNNRDRDSN
+1095 E
-1110 SNRESNRDSN
+1110 
-1120 SNRESNRDSNR
+1120 
-1131 DRDSNRERDS
+1131 
-1141 NSNSNRE
+1141 RE

-1154 KEKDRENQRERE
+1154 RERDRERGRDRTREHERDRDREKERDRERERE

-1188 NLTLNQGKLLAPL
+1188 NLSLNQGKMLAPL
-1201 KLNPQLQQRFQSPLL
+1201 KLNPQMQARFQSPLL
-1216 PQAQGKPPLM
+1216 PQAQAKPPLL
-1226 GLSQPLPQVQIKT
+1226 GLNQPLPQVQIKS
-1239 PPPSQSQADTPE
+1239 PPPSQNQEAVPEPQPETPTL
-1251 GQSETPASSESP
+1251 SETPQA
-1263 QTQSPPSA
+1263 QSPPSA
-1271 QSPQPSPDDNI
+1271 QSPSDSKSQSLLPEAFTETQSSP
-1282 GQSPLTDAPIQ
+1282 QL
-1293 AKSPPQ
+1293 
-1299 SETPPLSESESESL
+1299 ETPPTESPSL
-1313 SHTTAQSPSKTTASP
+1313 PAAQSPSKTITSPDTETPSQASP
-1328 EIESPNQALPV
+1328 L
-1339 VEASP
+1339 VEASS
-1344 QCSPVAFTQA
+1344 QDSPVAFTQA
-1354 LSPPEEPTHS
+1354 ASPPEETTHS
-1364 VEEQESPQKSEE
+1364 LEEQESPQEE
-1376 EEEEEQVEQEEES
+1376 EEEESQEN
-1389 QDSASPS
+1389 ASSP
-1396 QPQWVNGPGMDTM
+1396 QPLWVNGSGMDNST
-1409 DVAEP
+1409 VSEP
-1414 TPEGSPEPPSEP
+1414 TPEASPEPTPDPSSDSLLP
-1426 ASESVHSESEAEQL
+1426 ESEAEQQQEQQL

>member
-1 MEAVKSFNNELYS
+1 MEAVKAFNNELYS

-42 HVVQSVEKFVQKCKP
+42 HVVQSVEKFIQKCKP

-83 VFAPRFSKNIIPTF
+83 VFAPRFSKNIISTF

-128 IQPLLDMAAGIAP
+128 IQPLLDMAAGIPP
-141 PSVTPVMSS
+141 PSVTPVMPS
-150 SAAAVNNTTPGTPA
+150 SAAPVNNTTPGTPA
-164 TPATPANLVQGLPD
+164 TPATPANIVQGLPD
-178 WASQINNTD
+178 WASQITNTD

-276 GEESKKDSSSSQL
+276 NEESKKDSSTSQL

-294 PMNSSLFHQLAEQ
+294 PINSSLFHQLAEQ

-318 QLMEHQQKAMNIEG
+318 QLLEHQQKAMNIEG

-339 ENSAGT
+339 ENSVSN
-345 AQSNSQQQ
+345 AQSSSQPQ
-353 LPDSE
+353 LPEPE
-358 NKMDDSMDNQQQ
+358 NKIDDSIDNQQQ
-370 DMDMDLDEGPDGM
+370 DMDLDEGPDGM
-383 EEESFDA
+383 EEEIFEA
-390 EEKKAVTRSRTRS
+390 EEKKTLNTRSRTRSRSRS

-517 QDAFRARQKLSTGSF
+517 QDAYRARQKLSTGTF
-532 KIGSKVIKI
+532 KIGSKIIKI

-576 DDFAEGGIIDQ
+576 DGFAEGGIIDQ
-587 ETVNDEWETA
+587 ETVNDEWEAA
-597 KNAEPVK
+597 KNTEQAKEAASQPVS
-604 EVTSQQVVA
+604 T
-613 ETTPVSNSQAES
+613 ETTAASNTQTETF
-625 YNSQAEAY
+625 
-633 NSQAEAY
+633 

-652 VPQAVPSPV
+652 VAQAVPSAV
-661 SLVPPSFPMGIPPP
+661 GLVPPAFPVTMGIPPP
-675 GYGPPPPFLRAGF
+675 GYGPPPPFIRASF
-688 NAAQP
+688 NASQP
-693 PPGFMQAAQTTG
+693 PPGFMQAAQTAG
-705 MASATSSLG
+705 MASASASLV
-714 QPSVATGQDAVKDSL
+714 QPSVGSSQDAVKDSP
-729 FGAMIPQTSSLPGSF
+729 FGAMIPPTSTIPGSF
-744 MPSALPGVGLYN
+744 MPSAIPGAGVFNPVGV
-756 PLGAQTQVTHEK
+756 QTQQAANEK
-768 TSHSSEGLDAAAELT
+768 TQSAEGMDATAELT

-799 MHPSASLTHQLHQS
+799 MHPTASLTHPLHQS
-813 GLAGQRMP
+813 GLSGQRMP

-836 VAARFPLLLQHGPT
+836 AAARFPLLM
-850 QQAMGLLESSLQAQA
+850 QQAHAQQTPGLLDSPIQAQS
-865 RARAPFSQL
+865 RPRAPFPQL
-874 DPFNRASN
+874 DPFHRPPNITS
-882 LVNEN
+882 EN
-887 ISKSED
+887 VSKTED
-893 KSSSNADE
+893 ESSSGADE

-906 YRFPPMEKPSTGLLR
+906 YRFPPMEKQSTGLLR
-921 TPPPDH
+921 TPPPEH
-927 RETPG
+927 REPLAG
-932 GGAGGGAAGGA
+932 SGAGV
-943 AGRPPLLQTPGT
+943 RPPLLQTPGT
-955 QPARSSLLGRLQAL
+955 QPARSSLVGRLQAL

-987 RDGMRGAPQAAGG
+987 RDGMRGGPQAPGG
-1000 PKGFQEERPTPGQS
+1000 PKGFPEAGPTPGQN
-1014 FPSRFDSRP
+1014 FPSRFDNRP
-1023 GAAGGAA
+1023 GTAAGVSVNAGAV
-1030 APANASAAG
+1030 G
-1039 GPQAWNRSGSTTAPF
+1039 GPQAWNRSGNAAAPF
-1054 DSESHQD
+1054 ESELHQD
-1061 LDDRRRQWDRQR
+1061 LDERRRPWDRQR

-1080 DFRREMNGYRNGQSR
+1080 DFRREMNG
-1095 ERERDRDNNRDRDSN
+1095 NRRS
-1110 SNRESNRDSN
+1110 
-1120 SNRESNRDSNR
+1120 
-1131 DRDSNRERDS
+1131 
-1141 NSNSNRE
+1141 RE

-1154 KEKDRENQRERE
+1154 RGRDRTREHERERDHDKERDRE
-1166 RGGWTPLLP
+1166 RGGSAPLLP
-1175 LPTPLLPTPSLNP
+1175 LPTPLLPTPPLNP
-1188 NLTLNQGKLLAPL
+1188 NLTLNQGKVLAPL
-1201 KLNPQLQQRFQSPLL
+1201 KLNPQIQPRFQPPLL
-1216 PQAQGKPPLM
+1216 PQAQGKLPLL
-1226 GLSQPLPQVQIKT
+1226 GLNQAAPQLQIRS
-1239 PPPSQSQADTPE
+1239 PPPSQNQAAVPEPESEIPTPSEAPQAQPTPSTLSHDPSSDGE
-1251 GQSETPASSESP
+1251 GQSTLTEAPPKSES
-1263 QTQSPPSA
+1263 
-1271 QSPQPSPDDNI
+1271 SPQPETSPRTDSPSQPI
-1282 GQSPLTDAPIQ
+1282 AQSASQTTASSD
-1293 AKSPPQ
+1293 
-1299 SETPPLSESESESL
+1299 SETP
-1313 SHTTAQSPSKTTASP
+1313 SHASP
-1328 EIESPNQALPV
+1328 PA
-1339 VEASP
+1339 EASS
-1344 QCSPVAFTQA
+1344 QDSSMAFTQA
-1354 LSPPEEPTHS
+1354 ASPPEDTTHS
-1364 VEEQESPQKSEE
+1364 AEEQKSGQKD
-1376 EEEEEQVEQEEES
+1376 EEES
-1389 QDSASPS
+1389 QERPSSP
-1396 QPQWVNGPGMDTM
+1396 QPPGVSGP
-1409 DVAEP
+1409 E
-1414 TPEGSPEPPSEP
+1414 
-1426 ASESVHSESEAEQL
+1426 L
-1440 ASPKDVDNEQSEP
+1440 DNDQSEP
-1453 MEEAASQPVVD
+1453 VEDAASLPVVD